1 MKISLI
7 FPKPPEQGTFCGTV
21 KEAEE
26 YNEEKINFYGFPPMG
41 ILYLATYL
49 SENNYDVSIFD
60 QFARGASLDRTLNW
74 IKGEDPDILGFSTI
88 TTAGTGITSAEIAKR
103 VKEEIN
109 PNVKILFGNYHAT
122 FNDTRILN
130 KYPFID
136 ACIRGEGENTLL
148 EIAEKT
154 EKGRDFEDIRGLTYR
169 DNGRIIRN
177 DDRPLIENIDIL
189 PFPNRKF
196 LGNVEYKSEVEG
208 LDISLGNFTT
218 ASSSR
223 GCAFQCTFCSSSM
236 FWHKWRPRSPKNIIE
251 ELSLLES
258 QGYQNLYWI
267 DDNFTINKKRL
278 MELSYLV
285 RKEKIELNWMA
296 EGRVT
301 QSSRELLAAM
311 KQMGCRIISY
321 GIESGSQRILDWY
334 KKNITLNQV
343 YDALKNSRKVGMDVV
358 LGNFIVGAPIETRE
372 EIIETFKLSVKLDI
386 DFPQFHILG
395 IIPGNWIWDQMVQE
409 KRINPDECWE
419 VGTAVLP
426 IPLSEIMAGIKVAH
440 RKLMQRPRYM
450 SRQIYKTLKSKY
462 RLKAFLYNIKHVDR
476 WDIWNRW
483 KPFWG

>member
-7 FPKPPEQGTFCGTV
+7 FPKPPEHGTFCGTV
-21 KEAEE
+21 KEAED

-60 QFARGASLDRTLNW
+60 QFARGASLERTLNW
-74 IKGEDPDILGFSTI
+74 IKHEDPDILGFSTI
-88 TTAGTGITSAEIAKR
+88 TTAGTGITSAEIAKC
-103 VKEEIN
+103 VKEDIN

-154 EKGRDFEDIRGLTYR
+154 EKNKGFEDIRGLTYR
-169 DNGRIIRN
+169 DDGRIVKN

-196 LGNVEYKSEVEG
+196 LGNIEYKSEVEG

-218 ASSSR
+218 AASSR
-223 GCAFQCTFCSSSM
+223 GCAYQCTFCSSSK
-236 FWHKWRPRSPKNIIE
+236 FWQKWRPRSPKNIVE
-251 ELSLLES
+251 ELALLES

-267 DDNFTINKKRL
+267 DDNFTISKKRL

-301 QSSRELLAAM
+301 QSSRELLSAM
-311 KQMGCRIISY
+311 KHMGCRIISY

-343 YDALKNSRKVGMDVV
+343 YDALKNSRKVGMDIV

-372 EIIETFKLSVKLDI
+372 EIIETFKLSIKLDI
-386 DFPQFHILG
+386 DFPQFHVLG
-395 IIPGNWIWDQMVQE
+395 IIPGNWIWDQMVKE

-426 IPLSEIMAGIKVAH
+426 IPLSEIMAGINYAH
-440 RKLMQRPRYM
+440 RRLMQRPRYM
-450 SRQIYKTLKSKY
+450 SRQIYKTLKSRY
-462 RLKAFLYNIKHVDR
+462 RLKAFLYNIKHIDR